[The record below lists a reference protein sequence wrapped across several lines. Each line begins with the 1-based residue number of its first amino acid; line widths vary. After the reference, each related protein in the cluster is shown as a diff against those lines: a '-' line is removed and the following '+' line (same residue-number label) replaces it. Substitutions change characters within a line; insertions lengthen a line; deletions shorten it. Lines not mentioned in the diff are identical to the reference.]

1 MLGQR
6 ANVET
11 EISKWTAA
19 CVVGSHFVADA
30 AAVVLV
36 LEFFVMQMIFLISQR
51 AAPHGRCHRVQR
63 SAG

>member
-19 CVVGSHFVADA
+19 CVVGSHFVG
-30 AAVVLV
+30 AAVVV
-36 LEFFVMQMIFLISQR
+36 DFFVMQLIFPFSQR
-51 AAPHGRCHRVQR
+51 DAARVVAQGAKV
-63 SAG
+63 SDG